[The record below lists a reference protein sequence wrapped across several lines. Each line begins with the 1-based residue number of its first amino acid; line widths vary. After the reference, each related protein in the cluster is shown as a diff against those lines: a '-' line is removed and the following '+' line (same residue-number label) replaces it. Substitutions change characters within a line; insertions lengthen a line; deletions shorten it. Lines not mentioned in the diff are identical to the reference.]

1 MLNYYHNGLQA
12 DEALNGLLGLNKV
25 IEKLSKPCCNKTY
38 KLIFM
43 DLQMPVMGGIDSA
56 KQILDILR

>member
-1 MLNYYHNGLQA
+1 MLDYFHNGLQA
-12 DEALNGLLGLNKV
+12 EEALNGLLGINKV
-25 IEKLSKPCCNKTY
+25 IEKLSNSCCNKMY

-56 KQILDILR
+56 R